1 MKAKAQ
7 MAKMGIGTQQKQV
20 SMFSFL
26 MINYKKPINSAKI
39 HKIKTR

>member
-7 MAKMGIGTQQKQV
+7 TAKTGIGTQQKQA

-26 MINYKKPINSAKI
+26 MINWQIGQKVRQLQP
-39 HKIKTR
+39 T